1 MVSTAAASDDVEV
14 SFVLP
19 CLNEAETLAGCLD
32 QIRSCIAEHGLAAE
46 IVVADNGSTDGS
58 PEIAR
63 RGGARV
69 VHVAVKGYGSALM
82 GGFDAARGRFLVM
95 GDADLSYD
103 FREAFAL
110 IEKLRGGA
118 DLVMGS
124 RFRGRIVPG
133 AMPWSHRWIGNP
145 LLSWLGRRFFPAPIS
160 DFHCGLRALTKR
172 AYLAMGLRTTGM
184 EFASELVVKAAVRG
198 LRIEEAPVTL
208 RPDGRSRPPHLRR
221 WRDGWRHLRF
231 LLTLSPRWTLLVPG
245 AALCGLGVALM
256 ALVGLGPARF
266 RTVTLDV
273 HTMIAGSLLVLVGYS
288 AVTTG
293 IAMRI
298 FALTEELGPPDP
310 RLERSFSVFTLE
322 RGLLGGAALAL
333 AGLLIVGGLAWQWGR
348 SGFGPLDVAT
358 TLRPMLL
365 GSTLVAIG
373 IQTVLASFVYSMFG
387 IARQRGGR
395 AP

>member
-1 MVSTAAASDDVEV
+1 MSTAAASDDVEV

-69 VHVAVKGYGSALM
+69 VHVAARGYGSALM

-145 LLSWLGRRFFPAPIS
+145 LLSWLGRRLFPAPIS
-160 DFHCGLRALTKR
+160 DFHCGLRALTR
-172 AYLAMGLRTTGM
+172 QAYLAMGLRTTGM

-208 RPDGRSRPPHLRR
+208 RPDGRSRSPHLRR

-231 LLTLSPRWTLLVPG
+231 LLTLSPRWTLVVPG

-256 ALVGLGPARF
+256 ALISLGPAHF

-288 AVTTG
+288 AVTIG

-310 RLERSFSVFTLE
+310 QLERSFSVFTLE
-322 RGLLGGAALAL
+322 RGLLGGAAVTL
-333 AGLLIVGGLAWQWGR
+333 AGLAIVGGLAWQWGR

-358 TLRPMLL
+358 TLRPMIL
-365 GSTLVAIG
+365 GSTLVAVG

-395 AP
+395 AR